1 MSISETLNEL
11 SMSQNDNRTIYEAIR
26 TIAAKVCKDE
36 ETYLRADLAY
46 ELKQYGIQTDSTD
59 VSRLVLEAYRYF
71 NNDRNIERAFVTN
84 DCRRPLIEEY
94 QMTDL
99 LDNGKTEDAMTLA
112 QKELDST
119 SQTLTR
125 LQRDIDTNM
134 QVAAAKAASEMMDMV
149 TGTGGAKAVRTEAA
163 TLFDRYSRMVG
174 TYHEGED
181 TVRRNIADFTTLRT
195 DIATTYQEYALK
207 LVDIYGDS
215 IKAVAP
221 KLFDF
226 SQVQFLDVD
235 SMLKH
240 TELEYNRISDTCS
253 ALISEISDSL
263 QSSLRSSV
271 AAYRSAGKGN
281 KTLGLAMAGLGM
293 LNHYMQASERTLRL
307 RSDLNTFKTSIKHDA
322 TRIKADLGR
331 LLVIYKTLNDVVIPK
346 ADLYLRYAAKLMAS
360 DINAITDSLYNHV
373 DIQPLEDQRRELL
386 VQMKTLDGEINDH
399 LQNID
404 VYQSLV
410 SDLTQ
415 TLDAKAA
422 GYHDAIA
429 RKPSKPFFLV
439 NILTFGQANKNY
451 SRNYAEWDAV
461 CYPLVRE
468 YENNQVD
475 LKLDKDELASH
486 QSDLKAKQQ
495 EQHLVKQKLDEVN
508 RQIRAKVNASAELQ
522 MKMLPHLRT
531 VIAMLRLGRELMES
545 KLDKR
550 LVGTVDIPD
559 FNATEK
565 LPADIENNLSLFTS
579 TLADNL
585 HADHGLAVALLNGV
599 DDYRDTQDEDR
610 HYSEDDI
617 AQVTEASEQTL
628 QQGLALL
635 DSAMKLKTQQLN
647 GKLAAAAYDEAF
659 DKIASDFRSQL
670 QAVDDKSAFV
680 REVMR
685 RVHLAINDDDRKQA
699 LLMLSELSGQNLTE
713 QDFRDFISGK
723 KTIEL

>member
-1 MSISETLNEL
+1 M
-11 SMSQNDNRTIYEAIR
+11 
-26 TIAAKVCKDE
+26 
-36 ETYLRADLAY
+36 
-46 ELKQYGIQTDSTD
+46 
-59 VSRLVLEAYRYF
+59 SRLVLEAYRYF
-71 NNDRNIERAFVTN
+71 SNDRNIERAFVTN

-119 SQTLTR
+119 SHTLTR

-134 QVAAAKAASEMMDMV
+134 QVAAVKAASEMMDMV
-149 TGTGGAKAVRTEAA
+149 TGTGGAKAVRTEAS

-215 IKAVAP
+215 IKAVEP

-253 ALISEISDSL
+253 ALISEISDSF

-293 LNHYMQASERTLRL
+293 LDHYMQASERTMRL
-307 RSDLNTFKTSIKHDA
+307 RSDLTTFKTSIKHDA

-386 VQMKTLDGEINDH
+386 AQMRALDGEINDH

-439 NILTFGQANKNY
+439 NILTFGQANKTY

-531 VIAMLRLGRELMES
+531 VIAMLRLGREIMES

-565 LPADIENNLSLFTS
+565 LPADVESNLSLFTS
-579 TLADNL
+579 TLEDHLLADR
-585 HADHGLAVALLNGV
+585 GLAVALLNGV

-610 HYSEDDI
+610 HYSEEDM
-617 AQVTEASEQTL
+617 AQVTEASEKTL

-670 QAVDDKSAFV
+670 QAVDDKNAFV

-685 RVHLAINDDDRKQA
+685 RAHLATNDDNRKQA

>member
-1 MSISETLNEL
+1 
-11 SMSQNDNRTIYEAIR
+11 MSQNDNRTIYEAIR